1 MLFSIERVECV
12 HGLHWLAPRLRVD
25 CAESPPV
32 RLVAAAVRINKW
44 AAVLLS
50 FITLG
55 APFGAMAAGPK
66 RVLLLQSFGPEIAP
80 FQEIVDVLR
89 TELVQSPRGPIAVY
103 DASLVEG
110 QTAELSEQPP
120 FLELLRYRFGR
131 SPPDVVVTIGGPAA
145 AFYLQNRDKVFPKT
159 PAVIGALD
167 ERLVPAAALRTGDSV
182 VAAQLS
188 DVELVENI
196 LRVLPDTQRI
206 AVILGDSPL
215 ERAWIPKFREEFAQ
229 FANRVDF
236 EWLNNLSLDQI
247 RKRIAKLPPHSAVL
261 FAMLATD
268 AAGVPHPQVAGLTDL
283 VAVSAAPIFSF
294 FETEFGQGVVG
305 GPYFSEH
312 RHGAR
317 IAAAVFR
324 TLLDSTSAPPRIDIT
339 GFETPVYDWRAF
351 TRWGID
357 PARVPAGS
365 EIRFQPPSLWNEHRA
380 LIISAIAIFIL
391 QALLVI
397 GLLWQRVRRRSAE
410 LEAQALSGR
419 LIDAHEDERRWLARE
434 LHDDITQ
441 RLAALAIVAAK
452 VPGGNSLLPDPL
464 IREGLSQLSEDVHNL
479 SYRLHPSVLDDLG
492 LVEALKAECDR
503 VARVE
508 SVRIEVKADSLPQ
521 SVSKEV
527 ALGIYRIAQEAL
539 RNIGRHANASSVQ
552 FSLVLV
558 DRGLQLEVTDNG
570 VGFEPPQ
577 PSSPR
582 QSLGHAGMRE
592 RVRLMRGRLD
602 IRSSPGSGTTVV
614 AWVPIPKVAS

>member
-1 MLFSIERVECV
+1 
-12 HGLHWLAPRLRVD
+12 
-25 CAESPPV
+25 
-32 RLVAAAVRINKW
+32 
-44 AAVLLS
+44 LS
-50 FITLG
+50 
-55 APFGAMAAGPK
+55 
-66 RVLLLQSFGPEIAP
+66 
-80 FQEIVDVLR
+80 
-89 TELVQSPRGPIAVY
+89 
-103 DASLVEG
+103 
-110 QTAELSEQPP
+110 
-120 FLELLRYRFGR
+120 
-131 SPPDVVVTIGGPAA
+131 
-145 AFYLQNRDKVFPKT
+145 
-159 PAVIGALD
+159 
-167 ERLVPAAALRTGDSV
+167 
-182 VAAQLS
+182 
-188 DVELVENI
+188 
-196 LRVLPDTQRI
+196 
-206 AVILGDSPL
+206 
-215 ERAWIPKFREEFAQ
+215 
-229 FANRVDF
+229 
-236 EWLNNLSLDQI
+236 
-247 RKRIAKLPPHSAVL
+247 
-261 FAMLATD
+261 
-268 AAGVPHPQVAGLTDL
+268 
-283 VAVSAAPIFSF
+283 
-294 FETEFGQGVVG
+294 
-305 GPYFSEH
+305 
-312 RHGAR
+312 
-317 IAAAVFR
+317 
-324 TLLDSTSAPPRIDIT
+324 
-339 GFETPVYDWRAF
+339 
-351 TRWGID
+351 
-357 PARVPAGS
+357 
-365 EIRFQPPSLWNEHRA
+365 
-380 LIISAIAIFIL
+380 
-391 QALLVI
+391 
-397 GLLWQRVRRRSAE
+397 QRVRRRRAE
-410 LEAQALSGR
+410 EEAQALSGR